1 MSPIERFK
9 ATTQIVVFLTAAVVV
24 AGVICNKLQKK
35 QKDRKIPLIILIGA
49 LPILVVFLAAY
60 RHGILFTVFISLGVL
75 GVVEL
80 GIHWLSKRRK
90 PDFKLKEGL
99 FITSLCIYLL
109 GISFLAF
116 SVMYFL
122 ITYYTSTCEW
132 IEKYI
137 LGR

>member
-9 ATTQIVVFLTAAVVV
+9 ATTQIVVFLAAAVVV

-35 QKDRKIPLIILIGA
+35 QKDRKNLLILLIGA
-49 LPILVVFLAAY
+49 LPILVILLATY
-60 RHGILFTVFISLGVL
+60 RHGTLFTVFISLGVL

-80 GIHWLSKRRK
+80 GIHWLSKHGK

-99 FITSLCIYLL
+99 FITSLCVCLL
-109 GISFLAF
+109 GISIMAF

-122 ITYYTSTCEW
+122 ITYYISACEW

>member
-9 ATTQIVVFLTAAVVV
+9 VTTQLVVFLVAAVVV

-35 QKDRKIPLIILIGA
+35 QKDRKNLLILLIGA

-60 RHGILFTVFISLGVL
+60 RHGTLFTVFISLGV
-75 GVVEL
+75 VEL
-80 GIHWLSKRRK
+80 GVHWLSKHGK
-90 PDFKLKEGL
+90 QDFKLKEGL

-109 GISFLAF
+109 GIGLLAF

-122 ITYYTSTCEW
+122 ITYYTSACEW